1 MDMDMDMGRETGAD
15 AVELAYRP
23 EFGDFT
29 AALRARRRIRKG
41 ARLQR
46 VLLAVAAVCAVVGI
60 AVSAATGEFDLF
72 PVIWIVLVVVLVLL
86 LPWLQARQFL
96 ALAARFGDHRATVT
110 ESGLTVTNDATST
123 TVTWA
128 AQPRYRETP
137 ELFVLFS
144 DDRNISCFTVLP
156 KRGLGD
162 GADADRLRAVL
173 DRHLA
178 RV

>member
-1 MDMDMDMGRETGAD
+1 MVMDMGRETGAD

-23 EFGDFT
+23 EYGDFT

-46 VLLAVAAVCAVVGI
+46 VLLVVVAVCAVVGTV
-60 AVSAATGEFDLF
+60 AGAATGELPLF
-72 PVIWIVLVVVLVLL
+72 PMIWIVLVVVMMSL
-86 LPWLQARQFL
+86 LPWLQARQLL
-96 ALAARFGDHRATVT
+96 ALATRFGGHRATVT
-110 ESGLTVTNDATST
+110 ESGLTVTNDGSST

-144 DDRNISCFTVLP
+144 DDKNVSCFTVLP
-156 KRGLGD
+156 KRGLRD

-173 DRHLA
+173 DRHLT

>member
-1 MDMDMDMGRETGAD
+1 MVMDMGRDPGAD

-23 EFGDFT
+23 EYGDFT

-46 VLLAVAAVCAVVGI
+46 VLLAVAAVCAVAGI
-60 AVSAATGEFDLF
+60 VARGVTGEFDLS
-72 PVIWIVLVVVLVLL
+72 PMVWIVLVVVMMLL
-86 LPWLQARQFL
+86 LPWLQARQLL
-96 ALAARFGDHRATVT
+96 ALAAGFGDHRATVT
-110 ESGLTVTNDATST
+110 EAGLTVTNDATST
-123 TVTWA
+123 TVSWA

-144 DDRNISCFTVLP
+144 DDKNVSCFTVLP

-173 DRHLA
+173 DRHLT